1 MNIRKASHKDLPE
14 IMSIYEKARA
24 FMRDNGN
31 PTQWGA
37 GRPARSVI
45 ENDIANGNFYVCEK
59 ISECICENIC
69 DDSRDDSLVVFDDD
83 RRNDNRSGS
92 TIGINKGGS
101 KIIGVFALIIG
112 EDPTYLEIQDGS
124 WRSDETY
131 GTIHRL
137 ASDGITKGIAR
148 ACFDFCHD
156 RCHYLRI
163 DTHKDNLPMQAAIK
177 KYGFV
182 YCGIIHVADGSERV
196 AFDYLGH
203 PSQKRLCP
211 NQGHSRQRNRKEC
224 CLHPHAL

>member
-37 GRPARSVI
+37 GRPSRSVI
-45 ENDIANGNFYVCEK
+45 ENDIVNGNFYICEK
-59 ISECICENIC
+59 ISEGISENIC
-69 DDSRDDSLVVFDDD
+69 DDNS
-83 RRNDNRSGS
+83 NDNSGDS
-92 TIGINKGGS
+92 TVGNDKGCS
-101 KIIGVFALIIG
+101 KIVGVFALIIG

-137 ASDGITKGIAR
+137 ASDGITKGIAG

-211 NQGHSRQRNRKEC
+211 NQGQSRQRNPKVC

>member
-1 MNIRKASHKDLPE
+1 MNIRKASTNDLPE
-14 IMSIYEKARA
+14 IMSIYESARA

-37 GRPARSVI
+37 GRPAMSVI
-45 ENDIANGNFYVCEK
+45 KNDIANGNFYVCE
-59 ISECICENIC
+59 
-69 DDSRDDSLVVFDDD
+69 DRRDDNSGDSTVG
-83 RRNDNRSGS
+83 ND
-92 TIGINKGGS
+92 KGCS
-101 KIIGVFALIIG
+101 KIVGVFALIIG

-182 YCGIIHVADGSERV
+182 YCGIIHVADGSERI

-203 PSQKRLCP
+203 PSQKWLCP
-211 NQGHSRQRNRKEC
+211 NQGQSRQRNRKEC
-224 CLHPHAL
+224 FLHPHSL